1 MKRKIVA
8 EMANKAVVGE
18 KVGMTQ
24 IWDDQNRIVPVTVV
38 RVTPLR
44 VVQVKTHER
53 DGYSA
58 VQVTYGEREA
68 KKLNNPERGH
78 VAKAGVQPGKR
89 LLELRLDDVSGYE
102 VGQEIS
108 VDTLTAGELV
118 DVTAVSKGKGFAG
131 VMKRHGFG
139 GQRASHGAHR
149 VHRAPGAIGA
159 CATPSRVFKGQRMA
173 GRLGG
178 QKVTTL
184 NLEVVEADAER
195 GLLLVRGA
203 VPGPRGGTVIIR
215 DAVKAAPAADGG
227 A

>member
-1 MKRKIVA
+1 
-8 EMANKAVVGE
+8 MANKAVVGE

-24 IWDDQNRIVPVTVV
+24 VWDDDNRVVPVTVV
-38 RVTPLR
+38 KVTPLR
-44 VVQVKTHER
+44 VVQIKTRER

-58 VQVTYGEREA
+58 LQVTFGDREA
-68 KKLNNPERGH
+68 KKLNSPERGH
-78 VAKAGVQPGKR
+78 MDKAGVSPGR
-89 LLELRLDDVSGYE
+89 QLVELRLDDVTGYE

-108 VDTLTAGELV
+108 VDALAAGELV

-131 VMKRHGFG
+131 VMKRHGFS
-139 GQRASHGAHR
+139 GQKASHGAHR
-149 VHRAPGAIGA
+149 IHRAPGAIGA

-178 QKVTTL
+178 EKVTTL
-184 NLEVVEADAER
+184 NLQVVEADSER

-215 DAVKAAPAADGG
+215 DAVKATPATDGG
-227 A
+227 S

>member
-1 MKRKIVA
+1 VKRKNVA

-24 IWDDQNRIVPVTVV
+24 VWDDENRIVPVTVLK
-38 RVTPLR
+38 VTPLR
-44 VVQVKTHER
+44 VIQVKTQER

-58 VQVTYGEREA
+58 VQVAFGERDA
-68 KKLNNPERGH
+68 KKLNKPERGH

-108 VDTLTAGELV
+108 VDTLAAGELV

-131 VMKRHGFG
+131 VMKRHGFS
-139 GQRASHGAHR
+139 GQKASHGAHR
-149 VHRAPGAIGA
+149 IHRAPGAIGA

-173 GRLGG
+173 GRMGG
-178 QKVTTL
+178 EKVTTL

-215 DAVKAAPAADGG
+215 DAVKAAPSADGG